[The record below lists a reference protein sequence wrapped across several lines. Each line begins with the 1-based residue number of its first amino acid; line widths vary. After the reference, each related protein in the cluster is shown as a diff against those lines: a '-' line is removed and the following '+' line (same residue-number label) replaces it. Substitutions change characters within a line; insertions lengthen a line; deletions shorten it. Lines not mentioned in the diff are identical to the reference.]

1 MVTPDSINLL
11 DSHELM
17 NAFSQI
23 DPLYQAAVALFYLED
38 YAYREIADILD
49 VPIGTVKS
57 RISRGI
63 RQLHQRL
70 SDSVR
75 GRSKAGNHQT

>member
-1 MVTPDSINLL
+1 VEDELPMVTPDSINLL
-11 DSHELM
+11 DSHELV

-49 VPIGTVKS
+49 VPIGTVS
-57 RISRGI
+57 PVSRGESASFI
-63 RQLHQRL
+63 
-70 SDSVR
+70 S
-75 GRSKAGNHQT
+75 A